1 MWLLG
6 PRLPPRSPAP
16 IGRRSSSAGTW
27 SGPRRTR
34 RPPPPGARSGPL
46 SRNSSSDWRLC
57 PPVAS
62 EAQPTDRFRILCVD
76 GGGIR
81 GLIPALVIAEIERR
95 IQKRAGP
102 GARVSDYF
110 QMFAG
115 TSTGGLVAL
124 SLTAPD
130 PKQLERPA
138 VSAEELASFY
148 VEDGPGIFHR
158 SLWQKIRT
166 LWGWLGPK
174 YTLGPL
180 EEAIE
185 RRLGT
190 TEIQNALRELI
201 VCSYDMTHR
210 QPYFFKPGRP
220 RGLPESDR
228 NRPLADAG
236 LATSAAP
243 TYFPSHEL
251 DGHALVDGGVFAA
264 NPVIVAIV
272 EALKRFGDDPHH
284 LDQDDLL
291 VVSLGTGLHEDGYRQ
306 EQVRRWGKLGWV
318 LPHGGEPPI
327 LGATLGGAA
336 DGADHWAHTLLNHP
350 DDPHIA
356 AAELGRGPRYFRL
369 QVPLNESIPLDDA
382 SPRVLSQRLPAI
394 ASELIQAHEDLLSEI
409 VERLL
414 AFEPLAYD
422 PAPAS

>member
-1 MWLLG
+1 MQG
-6 PRLPPRSPAP
+6 
-16 IGRRSSSAGTW
+16 
-27 SGPRRTR
+27 
-34 RPPPPGARSGPL
+34 
-46 SRNSSSDWRLC
+46 
-57 PPVAS
+57 VAND
-62 EAQPTDRFRILCVD
+62 QRPTDKFRILCVD

-81 GLIPALVIAEIERR
+81 GLIPALVIADIEHR
-95 IQKRAGP
+95 IQERAGQA
-102 GARVSDYF
+102 ARISDYF

-130 PKQLERPA
+130 PQDPSRPA
-138 VSAEELASFY
+138 VTADELASFY

-180 EEAIE
+180 QDAIE

-190 TEIQNALRELI
+190 TAIQNALRELI
-201 VCSYDMTHR
+201 VCSYDMTDR
-210 QPYFFKPGRP
+210 QPYFFKRW
-220 RGLPESDR
+220 RARELPESYR

-236 LATSAAP
+236 MATSAAP
-243 TYFPSHEL
+243 TYFPSHEI

-272 EALKRFGDDPHH
+272 EALKRFGDDPNH

-291 VVSLGTGLHEDGYRQ
+291 VVSIGTGLHEDGYSQ
-306 EQVRRWGKLGWV
+306 DQVEGWGKLGWI
-318 LPHGGEPPI
+318 LPQKGEPPI

-350 DDPHIA
+350 DDPHIQPA
-356 AAELGRGPRYFRL
+356 DVGHGPRYFRL
-369 QVPLNESIPLDDA
+369 QVPLTESIPLDDA
-382 SPRVLSQRLPAI
+382 SEQTLNQTLPAFAEQMI
-394 ASELIQAHEDLLSEI
+394 ADNEAEISEI

-414 AFEPLAYD
+414 HFDPLPYD
-422 PAPAS
+422 PAPN

>member
-1 MWLLG
+1 M
-6 PRLPPRSPAP
+6 A
-16 IGRRSSSAGTW
+16 T
-27 SGPRRTR
+27 
-34 RPPPPGARSGPL
+34 
-46 SRNSSSDWRLC
+46 DDK
-57 PPVAS
+57 
-62 EAQPTDRFRILCVD
+62 PTDRFRILCVD

-95 IQKRAGP
+95 LQKEAGSEVRA
-102 GARVSDYF
+102 SDYF
-110 QMFAG
+110 NMFAG

-124 SLTAPD
+124 SLTAPN
-130 PKQLERPA
+130 PENPERPL
-138 VSAEELASFY
+138 VSANELASFY
-148 VEDGPGIFHR
+148 TEDGPDIFHR
-158 SLWQKIRT
+158 SLWQKLRT

-180 EEAIE
+180 EKSINS
-185 RRLGT
+185 RLGT

-201 VCSYDMTHR
+201 VTSYDMTNR
-210 QPYFFKPGRP
+210 EPYFFKRW
-220 RGLPESDR
+220 RARELPESDR

-251 DGHALVDGGVFAA
+251 DGRALVDGGVFAA

-350 DDPHIA
+350 DDPHIS

-369 QVPLNESIPLDDA
+369 QVPLRESIPLDDA
-382 SPRVLSQRLPAI
+382 SPRALTEQLPAI
-394 ASELIQAHEDLLSEI
+394 AEELISTHEGLISEI
-409 VERLL
+409 VKRLL
-414 AFEPLAYD
+414 AFKPLPYD
-422 PAPAS
+422 PAPEP

>member
-1 MWLLG
+1 MNM
-6 PRLPPRSPAP
+6 R
-16 IGRRSSSAGTW
+16 
-27 SGPRRTR
+27 
-34 RPPPPGARSGPL
+34 
-46 SRNSSSDWRLC
+46 
-57 PPVAS
+57 
-62 EAQPTDRFRILCVD
+62 EAENRPTDRFRILCVD

-81 GLIPALVIAEIERR
+81 GLIPALVIADIERR

-102 GARVSDYF
+102 HVRISDYF

-130 PKQLERPA
+130 PQDPSRPA
-138 VSAEELASFY
+138 VTADELASFY

-180 EEAIE
+180 QDAIE

-201 VCSYDMTHR
+201 VCSYDMTNR
-210 QPYFFKPGRP
+210 QPYFFKRW
-220 RGLPESDR
+220 RARELPESDR

-236 LATSAAP
+236 MATSAAP
-243 TYFPSHEL
+243 TYFPSHEI

-272 EALKRFGDDPHH
+272 EALKRFGDDPHQ
-284 LDQDDLL
+284 LDQDDLM
-291 VVSLGTGLHEDGYRQ
+291 VVSIGTGLHEDGYSQ
-306 EQVRRWGKLGWV
+306 DQVEGWGKLGWI
-318 LPHGGEPPI
+318 LPQKGEPPI

-350 DDPHIA
+350 DDPHIQPA
-356 AAELGRGPRYFRL
+356 DLGHGPRYFRL
-369 QVPLNESIPLDDA
+369 QVSLTESLPLDDA
-382 SPRVLSQRLPAI
+382 SERTLKETLPGLA
-394 ASELIQAHEDLLSEI
+394 AELIRENEAEISEI
-409 VERLL
+409 VDRLL
-414 AFEPLAYD
+414 AFEPLPFD
-422 PAPAS
+422 PPPT

>member
-1 MWLLG
+1 M
-6 PRLPPRSPAP
+6 A
-16 IGRRSSSAGTW
+16 
-27 SGPRRTR
+27 
-34 RPPPPGARSGPL
+34 
-46 SRNSSSDWRLC
+46 DD
-57 PPVAS
+57 
-62 EAQPTDRFRILCVD
+62 QKPTDRFRILCVD

-81 GLIPALVIAEIERR
+81 GLIPALVVGEIERR
-95 IQKRAGP
+95 LQERAGP
-102 GARVSDYF
+102 QARASDYF
-110 QMFAG
+110 HMFAG

-130 PKQLERPA
+130 PNEPERPA
-138 VSAEELASFY
+138 VSADQLARFY
-148 VEDGPGIFHR
+148 TEDGPGIFHR
-158 SLWQKIRT
+158 SLWQRLRT

-180 EEAIE
+180 EKSIQN
-185 RRLGT
+185 RLGT

-201 VCSYDMTHR
+201 VCSYDMTNR
-210 QPYFFKPGRP
+210 EPYFFKRW
-220 RGLPESDR
+220 RARELPESDR

-243 TYFPSHEL
+243 TYFPSHEI
-251 DGHALVDGGVFAA
+251 DGRALVDGGVFAA

-327 LGATLGGAA
+327 LAATLGGAA

-356 AAELGRGPRYFRL
+356 ASELGRGPRYFRL
-369 QVPLNESIPLDDA
+369 QVPLRESIPLDDA
-382 SPRVLSQRLPAI
+382 SPRILNETLPSI
-394 ASELIQAHEDLLSEI
+394 AEELIRTHEERIAEI

-414 AFEPLAYD
+414 AFEPLPYD
-422 PAPAS
+422 PAPKP